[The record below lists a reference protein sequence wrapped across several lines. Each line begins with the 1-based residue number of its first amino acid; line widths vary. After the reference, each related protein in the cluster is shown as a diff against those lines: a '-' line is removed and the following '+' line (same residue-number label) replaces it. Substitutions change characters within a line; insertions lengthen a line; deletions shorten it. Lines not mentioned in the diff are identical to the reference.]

1 MMNKLALFRDGEL
14 VEERVLSERALE
26 LGSAKT
32 ADVVLDDPDV
42 PPRAYLIQA
51 RSGTV
56 WLLDLARPKL
66 EPRVL
71 PLDTALALG
80 RRYCIVR
87 SSYRRESARR
97 PLAGA
102 APPTLPL
109 EHEPQPSCRWTVLVG
124 RGADA
129 RRVTIGDKPVRVGKA
144 EHNELVLHDPT
155 VSAEHCRFEPEGS
168 VLCIR
173 DLESTNGTYVHGLR
187 VTRAQLSA
195 GARVR
200 VGRTDL
206 RVVAAEICS
215 RAEPRA
221 AATPESRQAESP
233 LVAASV
239 SMQDTVTE
247 ALHFASLPWPALVLG
262 PSGAGKEELARLIH
276 RKGARASGPFVAL
289 NAGGLPR
296 ELIESEL
303 FGHEKGAFTGAVA
316 QRRGAFEQAHGGTL
330 FLDEIGELPLD
341 LQARLLRVLET
352 WQIRRVG
359 GEATLSVDVRLVCAT
374 HCDLA
379 RMVREGRFRQDLFYR
394 LARLV
399 LRVAPLCE
407 RRDDILPLAA
417 HFLRQLASE
426 VGERKLSKAAEA
438 RLLAHAWPGNARE
451 LRNVLSV
458 AAVLS
463 PAPVLEVSDIE
474 HAIARISGPAQAYL
488 DTETIQQALARCGGN
503 LSAAARL
510 LSVPRSTLRDRLK
523 REEQAAP
530 GKNGTLEA
538 PAPDL
543 PEPDE
548 E

>member
-1 MMNKLALFRDGEL
+1 VVDTPLVMKNKLALFRDNQL
-14 VEERVLSERALE
+14 VEERVLTERALE
-26 LGSAKT
+26 LGSAKG
-32 ADVVLDDPDV
+32 ADLVLEDPSL
-42 PPRAYLIQA
+42 PPRAYLVQA
-51 RSGTV
+51 RAGTV

-71 PLDTALALG
+71 PLDTSLAIG
-80 RRYCIVR
+80 QRYRIVR
-87 SSYRRESARR
+87 SSLHRE
-97 PLAGA
+97 AGGRA
-102 APPTLPL
+102 VQEAQPTLPL
-109 EHEPQPSCRWTVLVG
+109 DHEPPLSCRWTVLVG
-124 RGADA
+124 RGPDA
-129 RRVTIGDKPVRVGKA
+129 RRLTIGDKPVRVGKGP
-144 EHNELVLHDPT
+144 HNELVLHDPT
-155 VSAEHCRFEPEGS
+155 VSGDHCRFEPEGS
-168 VLCIR
+168 VLCVR

-206 RVVAAEICS
+206 RVVAA
-215 RAEPRA
+215 
-221 AATPESRQAESP
+221 TTQESRQVESP
-233 LVAASV
+233 LVACSV

-276 RKGARASGPFVAL
+276 RKGPRSNGAFVAL

-303 FGHEKGAFTGAVA
+303 FGHEKGAFTGAIA
-316 QRRGAFEQAHGGTL
+316 QRRGAFEQAHGGSL

-341 LQARLLRVLET
+341 LQARLLRVLES

-359 GEATLSVDVRLVCAT
+359 GEATLSVDVRLICAT

-379 RMVREGRFRQDLFYR
+379 RMVQEGRFRQDLFYR

-399 LRVAPLCE
+399 LRVAPLAE

-417 HFLRQLASE
+417 HFLAQLTPE
-426 VGERKLSKAAEA
+426 VGERRLAKAAET
-438 RLLAHAWPGNARE
+438 RLLSHAWPGNARE

-474 HAIARISGPAQAYL
+474 HALARISGPAQAYI
-488 DTETIQQALARCGGN
+488 DTQTIQEALERCGGN

-523 REEQAAP
+523 REDP
-530 GKNGTLEA
+530 GPASAQGKHGTLEA
-538 PAPDL
+538 PIPSQD
-543 PEPDE
+543 DE
-548 E
+548 

>member
-1 MMNKLALFRDGEL
+1 MMNKLALFRDGQL

-26 LGSAKT
+26 LGSAKG
-32 ADVVLDDPDV
+32 ADLVLEDPNL
-42 PPRAYLIQA
+42 PARAYLVQA
-51 RSGTV
+51 RAGTV

-66 EPRVL
+66 EPKVL

-80 RRYCIVR
+80 QRYRIVR
-87 SSYRRESARR
+87 SSFRRDPTLRSDA
-97 PLAGA
+97 AGQ
-102 APPTLPL
+102 PTLPL
-109 EHEPQPSCRWTVLVG
+109 EHEPPASCRWTVLVG

-129 RRVTIGDKPVRVGKA
+129 RRVTLGDKPVRVGKA
-144 EHNELVLHDPT
+144 AHNELVLHDPT

-168 VLCIR
+168 VLCVR

-187 VTRAQLSA
+187 ITRAQLSA

-206 RVVAAEICS
+206 RVVAA
-215 RAEPRA
+215 
-221 AATPESRQAESP
+221 ATQESRQVESP

-247 ALHFASLPWPALVLG
+247 AQHFASLPWPALVLG

-276 RKGARASGPFVAL
+276 RRGARSSGPFVAL

-296 ELIESEL
+296 ELVESEL

-316 QRRGAFEQAHGGTL
+316 QRKGAFEQAHGGTL

-341 LQARLLRVLET
+341 MQARLLRVLET

-359 GEATLSVDVRLVCAT
+359 GEATLSVDVRLVSAT

-379 RMVREGRFRQDLFYR
+379 RMVQEGRFRQDLFYR

-399 LRVAPLCE
+399 LRVAPLAE

-417 HFLRQLASE
+417 HFLAQLTPE
-426 VGERKLSKAAEA
+426 VGQRQLSKAAET
-438 RLLAHAWPGNARE
+438 RLLAHPWPGNARE

-474 HAIARISGPAQAYL
+474 HAIARIVGPAQAYI
-488 DTETIQQALARCGGN
+488 DADTIQQALVRCGGN

-523 REEQAAP
+523 REEPGAA
-530 GKNGTLEA
+530 GKNGTLETPTPFPKDA
-538 PAPDL
+538 QQG
-543 PEPDE
+543 
-548 E
+548 